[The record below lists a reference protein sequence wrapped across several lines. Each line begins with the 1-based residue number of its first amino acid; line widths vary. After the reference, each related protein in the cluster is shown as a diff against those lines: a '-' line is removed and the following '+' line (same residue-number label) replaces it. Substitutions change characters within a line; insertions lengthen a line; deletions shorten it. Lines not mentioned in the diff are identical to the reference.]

1 MTAGSRPRP
10 RSARYMARPSVV
22 VPGRWVIHDADTK
35 SCVRARSSIRLFESE
50 AEAQAET
57 DRMNTALVVC
67 VRCRHKALLAEC
79 DRKVCERCRRG

>member
-1 MTAGSRPRP
+1 MTAGSRP

-35 SCVRARSSIRLFESE
+35 LCVRARSSIRLFESE

-79 DRKVCERCRRG
+79 ERKVCERCRRG